1 MKIKD
6 VALKANKSKKA
17 TTSSKSSK
25 SRSRSRSSEVIEE
38 SSSSEDGDDEGEY
51 ISLNKE
57 GYKFPRRR
65 FPNKQKRVR
74 QLW

>member
-25 SRSRSRSSEVIEE
+25 SRSRSSELIEE